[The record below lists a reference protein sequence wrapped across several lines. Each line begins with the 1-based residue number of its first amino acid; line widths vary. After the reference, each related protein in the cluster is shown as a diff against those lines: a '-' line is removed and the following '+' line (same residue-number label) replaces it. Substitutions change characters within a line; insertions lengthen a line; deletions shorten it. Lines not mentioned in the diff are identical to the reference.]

1 MLAPFLLAWSLIM
14 IPASI
19 LASATDP
26 AGIVTTT
33 ESRTIPSGDQDEA
46 KTIPGDP
53 ITLAT
58 VLRNDIGNDIG
69 NVSVTDREVLGAEG
83 PELCVIV
90 FVTTTCPIAN
100 ASIPSMKRL
109 EKVVHDAGGRM
120 VLVHPDSLVT
130 AEAASRHAEQRD
142 LGMEILLDPE
152 QRLARRLQASV
163 VPEAFVLQ
171 RRDGAWTTRY
181 RGPVDDLYAGI
192 GRRRRAATTF
202 HAADAVR
209 RIRAGDMIATPVRT
223 AYGCAIERMRAR

>member
-33 ESRTIPSGDQDEA
+33 GSRMIPSGDQDEA

-53 ITLAT
+53 ITLAA
-58 VLRNDIGNDIG
+58 VLRNDIGE
-69 NVSVTDREVLGAEG
+69 VSVKDREVLGAEG

-109 EKVVHDAGGRM
+109 ETVVDEAGGRIL
-120 VLVHPDSLVT
+120 LVHPDSLVT
-130 AEAASRHAEQRD
+130 SKAASRHAAERD

-163 VPEAFVLQ
+163 VPEAFVLH

-209 RIRAGDMIATPVRT
+209 SIRAGDTIATPVRT

>member
-1 MLAPFLLAWSLIM
+1 MLGTFLLAWSLAT
-14 IPASI
+14 IPAAI
-19 LASATDP
+19 LASAADP
-26 AGIVTTT
+26 AGIATTM
-33 ESRTIPSGDQDEA
+33 ESTVIPSGDQDDA
-46 KTIPGDP
+46 KTIPEAP
-53 ITLAT
+53 VTLAK
-58 VLRNDIGNDIG
+58 VLRSEVGE
-69 NVSVTDREVLGAEG
+69 VSVKGSEVLGAEG
-83 PELCVIV
+83 SELCVIV

-171 RRDGAWTTRY
+171 RRDRTWTIRY

-209 RIRAGDMIATPVRT
+209 SIRAGDAIETPVRT
-223 AYGCAIERMRAR
+223 AHGCAIERMRAR

>member
-1 MLAPFLLAWSLIM
+1 MLGTFFLAWSLIT

-26 AGIVTTT
+26 AGIATTT
-33 ESRTIPSGDQDEA
+33 EFRVIPSGDRDEL
-46 KTIPGDP
+46 KKIPGDP
-53 ITLAT
+53 ITLAK
-58 VLRNDIGNDIG
+58 VLRSETGE
-69 NVSVTDREVLGAEG
+69 VSVKDREVLGAEG

-109 EKVVHDAGGRM
+109 EKVVDEAGGRIL
-120 VLVHPDSLVT
+120 LVHPDSLVT
-130 AEAASRHAEQRD
+130 SEAASRHAEQRD

-209 RIRAGDMIATPVRT
+209 SIRTGDTIATPVRT

>member
-1 MLAPFLLAWSLIM
+1 MLTPFLLAWSLIM

-26 AGIVTTT
+26 AGILTTT
-33 ESRTIPSGDQDEA
+33 ESRVIPSGDQDEA

-58 VLRNDIGNDIG
+58 VLRNDKGE
-69 NVSVTDREVLGAEG
+69 VSVTDREVLGAEG

-109 EKVVHDAGGRM
+109 EKVVAEAGGRIL
-120 VLVHPDSLVT
+120 LVHPDSLVT
-130 AEAASRHAEQRD
+130 SEVASRHARQRD

-171 RRDGAWTTRY
+171 RRDGAWATRY

-209 RIRAGDMIATPVRT
+209 RIRAGDLIATPVRT